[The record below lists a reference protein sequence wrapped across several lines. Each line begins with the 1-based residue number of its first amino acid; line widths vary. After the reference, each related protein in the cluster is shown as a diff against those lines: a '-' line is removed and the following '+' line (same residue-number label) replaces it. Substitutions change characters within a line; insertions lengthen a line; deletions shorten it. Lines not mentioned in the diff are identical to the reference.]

1 MRTCTSILLLF
12 LLFISNGYSQSR
24 QDTGYYLMYTGCK
37 GVTVTTYPL
46 PKKDTVAIPVRV
58 RRHISPV
65 PQHSPFLT
73 VHGNVMYDVY
83 YQSNVDTPYV
93 EKDVY
98 QHTVQT
104 FLDINIRNQCPLRVA
119 FSTNMGNSSLF
130 RNVTGLNL
138 RYTNRDFKN
147 MLMNNA
153 RHWDAGRLQQLQQLQ
168 LLRDSLELRAN
179 EISRLKYKLQ
189 APSGLQQVIEAK
201 ERALYASARDSLAKL
216 PSYAME
222 NVNLSQHWPPK
233 NNWQKPEY
241 SKADTALQKF
251 TAERKTAAEQL
262 DSLQKE
268 FARFDKLYQ
277 QRKKQFGANNE
288 RLMDVLAQS
297 RNNKELSD
305 NLHTMNL
312 PDTVLPRG
320 YKTLLAIRS
329 IGLGRTLVDYSELTA
344 KDISILGVQ
353 AEYNPSYYVAFATG
367 MVDYR
372 FRNFIVN
379 ENRSRQYLNLI
390 RVGTGMREGN
400 NIILTWYTGK
410 KQLYNFN
417 TDTSGTGA
425 QSAPDYNIMGISLE
439 GKWQLNK
446 HNYLVGEIAKSSL
459 PYYARAAEKE
469 SAMGSVF
476 QFGNRSNEAYSVKS
490 FSFIPLTGT
499 SINAMY
505 KRMGANFQ
513 SFSLYTT
520 GSAQSA
526 WLLRI
531 DQPFFRKQLTVSA
544 SIRQNDFTSLY
555 QNVDYHTSTIFKSI
569 QGTLRIRKWPVV
581 SIGYSPSS
589 QLMKLSDDHFT
600 ENLFYT
606 LVGSLS
612 HFFQYRGIM
621 MNTVL
626 SYTRFYNKQTDSSFV
641 YFNSKNILLNHTVFL
656 GRFTLSGSLSA
667 ATNQDYALY
676 GADGNLQFKVTRW
689 LETGGGLKYNKQ
701 TVYNLEQV
709 GYTANARVNIPKIG
723 EVALMGDKGFIP
735 GANKQLVPNNT
746 GRLTYT
752 KIF

>member
-1 MRTCTSILLLF
+1 M
-12 LLFISNGYSQSR
+12 LFISNGYSQSR
-24 QDTGYYLMYTGCK
+24 QDTGYYLMYNGCK

-46 PKKDTVAIPVRV
+46 PKKDTMAIPVRV
-58 RRHISPV
+58 GRHTSQV
-65 PQHSPFLT
+65 PLRSPFLT

-104 FLDINIRNQCPLRVA
+104 FLDITIRNQYPLRVA

-153 RHWDAGRLQQLQQLQ
+153 RHWDAGRLHQLQQLQ

-233 NNWQKPEY
+233 DNWQKPEY
-241 SKADTALQKF
+241 SKADTALQKL
-251 TAERKTAAEQL
+251 TAERKAAAEQL

-277 QRKKQFGANNE
+277 QKKKQFGANNE

-305 NLHTMNL
+305 NLHAMNL
-312 PDTVLPRG
+312 PDTVLPKG
-320 YKTLLAIRS
+320 YKQLLAIRS
-329 IGLGRTLVDYSELTA
+329 IGLGRTMVDYSELTA

-390 RVGTGMREGN
+390 RVGAGMREGN
-400 NIILTWYTGK
+400 NLIFTWYTGK
-410 KQLYNFN
+410 KQLYNYN
-417 TDTSGTGA
+417 TDTTGA
-425 QSAPDYNIMGISLE
+425 GPQSAPDYRIMGISLE

-459 PYYARAAEKE
+459 PYYARAADKE

-476 QFGNRSNEAYSVKS
+476 QFGNRSNEAYSIKS
-490 FSFIPLTGT
+490 FSFIPATGT
-499 SINAMY
+499 SVNAMY
-505 KRMGANFQ
+505 KKMGANFQ

-520 GSAQSA
+520 GSSQSA
-526 WLLRI
+526 WSLRV
-531 DQPFFRKQLTVSA
+531 DQPLFNKQLTLSG

-569 QGTLRIRKWPVV
+569 QATLRVRRWPVV
-581 SIGYSPSS
+581 SVGYSPSS
-589 QLMKLSDDHFT
+589 QLMKLSDDRYT

-606 LVGSLS
+606 LVGSVS
-612 HFFQYRGIM
+612 HFYQCRGIM

-626 SYTRFYNKQTDSSFV
+626 SYTRFYNKQTDSNFV

-656 GRFTLSGSLSA
+656 GRFTLNGALSA
-667 ATNQDYALY
+667 AANQDYALY
-676 GADGNLQFKVTRW
+676 GADGNIQFKVNQW
-689 LETGGGLKYNKQ
+689 LETGGGVKYNKQ
-701 TVYNLEQV
+701 TVYNLEQL
-709 GYTANARVNIPKIG
+709 GYTGNVRVNVPRLG
-723 EVALMGDKGFIP
+723 EIALMGDKGFIP

-752 KIF
+752 RIF

>member
-1 MRTCTSILLLF
+1 M
-12 LLFISNGYSQSR
+12 
-24 QDTGYYLMYTGCK
+24 
-37 GVTVTTYPL
+37 
-46 PKKDTVAIPVRV
+46 AIPVRV
-58 RRHISPV
+58 GRHTSQV
-65 PQHSPFLT
+65 PLRSPFLT

-104 FLDINIRNQCPLRVA
+104 FLDITIRNQYPLRVA

-153 RHWDAGRLQQLQQLQ
+153 RHWDAGRLHQLQQLQ

-233 NNWQKPEY
+233 DNWQKPEY
-241 SKADTALQKF
+241 SKADTALQKL
-251 TAERKTAAEQL
+251 TAERKAAAEQL

-277 QRKKQFGANNE
+277 QKKKQFGANNE

-305 NLHTMNL
+305 NLHAMNL
-312 PDTVLPRG
+312 PDTVLPKG
-320 YKTLLAIRS
+320 YKQLLAIRS
-329 IGLGRTLVDYSELTA
+329 IGLGRTMVDYSELTA

-390 RVGTGMREGN
+390 RVGAGMREGN
-400 NIILTWYTGK
+400 NLIFTWYTGK
-410 KQLYNFN
+410 KQLYNYN
-417 TDTSGTGA
+417 TDTTGA
-425 QSAPDYNIMGISLE
+425 GPQSAPDYRIMGISLE

-459 PYYARAAEKE
+459 PYYARAADKE

-476 QFGNRSNEAYSVKS
+476 QFGNRSNEAYSIKS
-490 FSFIPLTGT
+490 FSFIPATGT
-499 SINAMY
+499 SVNAMY
-505 KRMGANFQ
+505 KKMGANFQ

-520 GSAQSA
+520 GSSQSA
-526 WLLRI
+526 WSLRV
-531 DQPFFRKQLTVSA
+531 DQPLFNKQLTLSG

-569 QGTLRIRKWPVV
+569 QATLRVRRWPVV
-581 SIGYSPSS
+581 SVGYSPSS
-589 QLMKLSDDHFT
+589 QLMKLSDDRYT

-606 LVGSLS
+606 LVGSVS
-612 HFFQYRGIM
+612 HFYQCRGIM

-626 SYTRFYNKQTDSSFV
+626 SYTRFYNKQTDSNFV

-656 GRFTLSGSLSA
+656 GRFTLNGALSA
-667 ATNQDYALY
+667 AANQDYALY
-676 GADGNLQFKVTRW
+676 GADGNIQFKVNQW
-689 LETGGGLKYNKQ
+689 LETGGGVKYNKQ
-701 TVYNLEQV
+701 TVYNLEQL
-709 GYTANARVNIPKIG
+709 GYTGNVRVNVPRLG
-723 EVALMGDKGFIP
+723 EIALMGDKGFIP

-752 KIF
+752 RIF